1 MSPNLEEIL
10 SRNIINMLLL
20 IFWGAVLILSVLAF
34 ASYPGQGYI
43 YILFTIISNLLLYFG
58 FRNNAIFFDTF
69 IGIFLWLGFW
79 FKLSVRVVFADGV
92 FHEAVGFF
100 GGTGTAFDHAL
111 LVASCGLSGFLL
123 ASYVREKLSFNYSSK
138 TEGVTQ
144 KGLFGFYKNYRKI
157 IWIGFAA
164 LFLVVAFTNAY
175 LGIYQRGSITRTIL
189 PFGLN
194 GVYKWLLL
202 FGLASV
208 SALILRFE
216 FAIKKQTYL
225 PAMILVFLESLISN
239 VSMLS
244 RGMILNSGALIY
256 GVLAALKPHAIKSSI
271 RFFLVSGVIFAAL
284 FLGSVFGVNYLRS
297 GSYVDDQHA
306 NQLQTAKKLQ
316 TAQNM
321 TNPLF
326 IDRWVGMEGVM
337 AVSSYP
343 YLGWDLWKNALEESY
358 NENETSFY
366 DNNLIESPYID
377 TDKSAHHFISL
388 PGIIAFFFYPG
399 SFIFLFVSMFS
410 LGAAAALFEAFVFRL
425 GGRNLILCALIAQVI
440 AFRFASFGYVPK
452 QSYLL
457 FGTILLNVI
466 IIFIGDKLLSRFY
479 KNTDT
484 DQTL

>member
-10 SRNIINMLLL
+10 SKNIINMLLL
-20 IFWGAVLILSVLAF
+20 IFWGAVLILSFLAF
-34 ASYPGQGYI
+34 TSYPGQGHI
-43 YILFTIISNLLLYFG
+43 YIIFTIISNMLLYFG

-79 FKLSVRVVFADGV
+79 LKLSVRVVFSDGN
-92 FHEAVGFF
+92 FHEAVGLF
-100 GGTGTAFDHAL
+100 GGTGTAFDNAL

-123 ASYVREKLSFNYSSK
+123 ASYVREKLSFNYPLK
-138 TEGVTQ
+138 IEGVTQ
-144 KGLFGFYKNYRKI
+144 KGLFGFYQNYRKV
-157 IWIGFAA
+157 IWISFAV
-164 LFLVVAFTNAY
+164 LFLIISVTNAY
-175 LGIYQRGSITRTIL
+175 LGIYQRGSVTRTIL

-194 GVYKWLLL
+194 GIYKWLLL
-202 FGLASV
+202 FGLASA

-216 FAIKKQTYL
+216 FAIRKQTFIPVMVL
-225 PAMILVFLESLISN
+225 AFLESLVSN
-239 VSMLS
+239 MSLLS

-256 GVLAALKPHAIKSSI
+256 GVLAALKPHALKSSI
-271 RFFLVSGVIFAAL
+271 RFFLITGVIFAVL
-284 FLGSVFGVNYLRS
+284 FIGSVFGVNYLRS
-297 GSYVDDQHA
+297 GSYVGDLHA
-306 NQLQTAKKLQ
+306 NQLQTTQ
-316 TAQNM
+316 DM
-321 TNPLF
+321 TRPLF
-326 IDRWVGMEGVM
+326 IDRWVGIEGVM
-337 AVSSYP
+337 AVTSYP
-343 YLGWDLWKNALEESY
+343 YLGWDLWRDALEESY

-399 SFIFLFVSMFS
+399 SFIFLFVSMFL

-457 FGTILLNVI
+457 FGTILLNI
-466 IIFIGDKLLSRFY
+466 IIIYGGDKFLSRFY
-479 KNTDT
+479 KNTDPN
-484 DQTL
+484 QTL